1 MGENLDLTVEC
12 WGIKFQNP
20 VIIASGCWEYD
31 EVISDVFPFKHCGAV
46 VTKTITLDKREGNLM
61 PRTTEVDCGM
71 LNSIGLQNEGIYYYV
86 KKILPKLSSELQ
98 IPIITSIAGFSI
110 EEYAG
115 IASHLD
121 REENVAAIEINISCP
136 NLERSKE
143 ENLLFA
149 QDAYMSYG
157 VVKAVRESTT
167 KPIIVKLSPDVTDI
181 TAVAQA
187 VVDAGADGI
196 TVANTYPAM
205 AVDIETRR
213 PKLANI
219 VGGLSGPAIK
229 PLTLK
234 KLWDV
239 YNSVKTVP
247 IIASGGIMDYEDALE
262 YIICG
267 ATFVALGTVNFIN
280 PRAPLEIVSGI
291 KSYLV
296 HHHLSYAQL
305 IGSLKVDD

>member
-1 MGENLDLTVEC
+1 MGEDLNLTVEC

-20 VIIASGCWEYD
+20 VIVSSGCWEYD

-46 VTKTITLDKREGNLM
+46 VTKTITLDKREGNPM
-61 PRTTEVDCGM
+61 PRTAEVTHGM

-86 KKILPKLSSELQ
+86 KKVLPKLSNELQ
-98 IPIITSIAGFSI
+98 VPIITSIAGFSI

-115 IASHLD
+115 ITSHLD
-121 REENVAAIEINISCP
+121 RESQVAAIEINISCP
-136 NLERSKE
+136 NLERSEE

-157 VVKAVRESTT
+157 VVKAVRESTS
-167 KPIIVKLSPDVTDI
+167 KPVIVKLSPDVTDI
-181 TAVAQA
+181 TTIAQA

-196 TVANTYPAM
+196 TVANTYQAM
-205 AVDIETRR
+205 TVDVETRR

-234 KLWDV
+234 KLWEV

-247 IIASGGIMDYEDALE
+247 IIASGGIVSYEDALE

-267 ATFVALGTVNFIN
+267 ATFIALGTVNFIN
-280 PRAPLEIVSGI
+280 PSAPLDIISGI
-291 KSYLV
+291 KNYLV
-296 HHHLSYAQL
+296 RHNLSYTQL